1 MQIYNNSERYGLV
14 HAGLHFI
21 MALLIVSMLCL
32 GYYMNNV
39 TYNPT
44 LYFFHKSFGV
54 VVFMLVIVRLVWK
67 FVNPFP
73 KPDTTIPSLIRAL
86 STLGHFA
93 LYAFMIIMPLSG
105 FLYSAF
111 KGYPTNF
118 FGLFTIPAFTPNK
131 ETAHLFEEIHEIS
144 SFIFS
149 GLILTH
155 SVMALVHHY
164 ILKDNTLRKMVPCV
178 KKPS

>member
-1 MQIYNNSERYGLV
+1 MQIYNDSEKYGTV
-14 HAGLHFI
+14 HVVLHFL
-21 MALLIVSMLCL
+21 MALIIISMLCL

-39 TYNPT
+39 AYNPT
-44 LYFFHKSFGV
+44 LYFFHKSFGIL
-54 VVFMLVIVRLVWK
+54 VFMLVIIRLVWK
-67 FVNPFP
+67 FANPFP
-73 KPDTTIPSLIRAL
+73 KPDYKIPSFIRIL

-118 FGLFTIPAFTPNK
+118 FGLFIIPAFTPNK
-131 ETAHLFEEIHEIS
+131 EVAHLFEEIHEIS
-144 SFIFS
+144 SFLFAA
-149 GLILTH
+149 LILAH

-164 ILKDNTLRKMVPCV
+164 ILKDNTLRKMLPWV
-178 KKPS
+178 KKAI